1 MRMTI
6 KAIVLW
12 PKKEA
17 EEPRIV
23 RFDAGAINVITGD
36 SQTGK
41 SALISILDYCLGS
54 NNCAIPVGR
63 IRNTTEW
70 FGVLLQ
76 LDGTEMLLARR
87 EPGNQIQ
94 TSDMYMA
101 EAAKVEIV
109 KRPRKI
115 CTTDAAVNRLN
126 QLAGLSSLELSPDPD
141 RTSFGSRPSFRD
153 MAAFE
158 FQPQHI
164 IANPYTLFFKA
175 DTYEHQEKLKYVF
188 PLVLGAIDSKAL
200 ELRRELKS
208 LEKEL
213 DTRRRELDARRR
225 SVGAWLGEIR
235 AHFTTAREMGLLD
248 DAPPPSSQWSPQ
260 DYLKWLRDVPA
271 RASKQPIRVDAEA
284 TQKAVKE
291 QVELKKEEGEI
302 AHAIG
307 LRRRQLL
314 QMEKLSQSA
323 LSYQSALGVQERR
336 TDSIGWF
343 EEKVSNL
350 ADCPFCGSKH
360 DSARGELDRLVKVA
374 QQVKKVAGN
383 VQETAQI
390 LDREMAGIRDE
401 LRELE
406 NRQGVV
412 RKHRE
417 MLETK
422 SNEFGKEQD
431 LLRQRF
437 RFVGQLEQAL
447 QHFYAI
453 QDDSELARKV
463 QDLAA
468 RIDQIK
474 GQLDRFSEKQRLD
487 SVLTR
492 ITRTIGHYSSLLD
505 IERPDDPARL
515 DITNLTLQVIS
526 PDGRKDYLWEIGS
539 GANWMGYHVATLL
552 ALHEHFISLEH
563 SPVPEFL
570 FIDQPSQVY
579 FPEGWSEDADGK
591 MPPGTSTD
599 DVAKVQ
605 MVFKALAEAINRTKK
620 RLQIIVIDHAGEMT
634 WKGVSGVNRVER
646 WRKGEK
652 LIPPSW

>member
-23 RFDAGAINVITGD
+23 RFKAGVINVITGD

-41 SALISILDYCLGS
+41 SALISIVDYCLGS
-54 NNCAIPVGR
+54 HKCAIPVGR

-76 LDGTEMLLARR
+76 LDRSEMLLARR
-87 EPGNQIQ
+87 EPGSHIQ

-101 EAAKVEIV
+101 EASKVEIV
-109 KRPRKI
+109 KRPRKV
-115 CTTDAAVNRLN
+115 CTTDAVVNRLN
-126 QLAGLSSLELSPDPD
+126 QLAGLSSLELSADPE
-141 RTSFGSRPSFRD
+141 RISFGSRPSFRD

-164 IANPYTLFFKA
+164 IANPYTMFFKA
-175 DTYEHQEKLKYVF
+175 DTYEHQEKLKHVF
-188 PLVLGAIDSKAL
+188 PLVLGAIDSEAL

-208 LEKEL
+208 LEKEI
-213 DTRRRELDARRR
+213 DTRKRELDSRRKA
-225 SVGAWLGEIR
+225 VGNWLGEIR
-235 AHFTTAREMGLLD
+235 AHFTTARELGLLS
-248 DAPPPSSQWSPQ
+248 DAPPASPEWSPQ
-260 DYLKWLRDVPA
+260 DYLKWLRNVPE
-271 RASKQPIRVDAEA
+271 RASRQPIRVDADA
-284 TQKAVKE
+284 TQKAVRE

-314 QMEKLSQSA
+314 QMEKLSHSA
-323 LSYQSALGVQERR
+323 LSYQSALRVQERR

-343 EEKVSNL
+343 EEKVGEV
-350 ADCPFCGSKH
+350 AECPFCGSEHK
-360 DSARGELDRLVKVA
+360 SARGELDRLVKVA

-383 VQETAQI
+383 VHETTQI

-401 LRELE
+401 LRELG
-406 NRQGVV
+406 NRQGIV
-412 RKHRE
+412 RKHHE
-417 MLETK
+417 MLEAK
-422 SNEFGKEQD
+422 SNEFGREQD

-447 QHFYAI
+447 QQFVAI
-453 QDDSELARKV
+453 QEDSDLARKV
-463 QDLAA
+463 QDLAV
-468 RIDQIK
+468 RIEQIRR
-474 GQLDRFSEKQRLD
+474 QLDRVSEKQRLD
-487 SVLTR
+487 GVLTR
-492 ITRTIGHYSSLLD
+492 LTHAIGHYAGLLD

-515 DITNLTLQVIS
+515 DITNLTLQVVS

-552 ALHEHFISLEH
+552 ALHEQFNSLDR

-579 FPEGWSEDADGK
+579 FPEGLEDGDGK
-591 MPPGTSTD
+591 VPRGVSTD
-599 DVAKVQ
+599 DIAKVQ
-605 MVFKALAEAINRTKK
+605 MVFKALSEAIKRTKG
-620 RLQIIVIDHAGEMT
+620 RLQVIVIDHAGEIT
-634 WKGVSGVNRVER
+634 WKGVPGVNRIER